1 MMKCHMK
8 RMWVQ
13 YMTNWMNE
21 QGLEQQDGESSFNMA
36 SERKVSYSL
45 LQYPILEAA
54 SSLGSVH
61 LRLKVY
67 RT

>member
-13 YMTNWMNE
+13 YMSYWMNA
-21 QGLEQQDGESSFNMA
+21 QGLEQQDGESPFNTA
-36 SERKVSYSL
+36 SEGNVSYSL